1 LPDDPA
7 TAEEFVQ
14 LHGARIRESTTVRL
28 IMKIIESEQ
37 VGEKITGMQWHL
49 GRLEGLRY
57 PLLTSDRPMVMTNGL
72 IALSGIVIAT
82 GICMIVSPKYR
93 NYVTDQWLRSFS
105 DKDRESNR
113 RFVKNVGSLLH
124 ILIGLGMIIV
134 GFYLLHG
141 PQ

>member
-1 LPDDPA
+1 
-7 TAEEFVQ
+7 
-14 LHGARIRESTTVRL
+14 
-28 IMKIIESEQ
+28 MKIIESEQ

>member
-1 LPDDPA
+1 MNSDNFILV
-7 TAEEFVQ
+7 TA
-14 LHGARIRESTTVRL
+14 
-28 IMKIIESEQ
+28 
-37 VGEKITGMQWHL
+37 W
-49 GRLEGLRY
+49 
-57 PLLTSDRPMVMTNGL
+57 

-113 RFVKNVGSLLH
+113 RFLKNVGSLLH

-134 GFYLLHG
+134 GFYLLHS